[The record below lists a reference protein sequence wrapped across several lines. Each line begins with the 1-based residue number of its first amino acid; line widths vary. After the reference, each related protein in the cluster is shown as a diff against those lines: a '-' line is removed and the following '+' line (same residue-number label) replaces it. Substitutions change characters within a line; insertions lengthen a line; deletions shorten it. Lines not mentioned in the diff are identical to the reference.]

1 MKKTVAFLA
10 CGLLFSGMAL
20 ADINVGITI
29 STTGPAAS
37 LGIPERNT
45 VQLLP
50 RKLGGKRSIISAWVM
65 RPVRKQLHV
74 MGANL

>member
-10 CGLLFSGMAL
+10 CGLLFSSVAL

-45 VQLLP
+45 V
-50 RKLGGKRSIISAWVM
+50 
-65 RPVRKQLHV
+65 
-74 MGANL
+74 